1 MEVQI
6 NFRVLP
12 HNYEEYRNL
21 LDNFL
26 DDLERILDM
35 TRESIL
41 VEEEDEI
48 D

>member
-12 HNYEEYRNL
+12 HNYKDYEKA

-26 DDLERILDM
+26 NELDSILDM
-35 TRESIL
+35 TKESIV
-41 VEEEDEI
+41 VEETD

>member
-12 HNYEEYRNL
+12 HNYKEYESALENFL
-21 LDNFL
+21 NDLDN
-26 DDLERILDM
+26 ILDM
-35 TRESIL
+35 TKESIV
-41 VEEEDEI
+41 VEEHDEL